1 MLNKI
6 TERQI
11 VLGCLVSPEYIAD
24 IRPMFN
30 LDYLRAES
38 SKRICRWAIEFYDKY
53 NKVIGEDISD
63 LFMEKID
70 KEHISD
76 ELAEQIEAVL
86 QSISD
91 EFEREVFNW
100 EYIADKTEEYF
111 QARALELHQE
121 KVQLLLDNKDI
132 EEANRLMET
141 FVLPHRKNKDGVDLS
156 DPGILDKLEKVFEDT
171 TKPLFKL
178 PGPVGQL
185 VNEFLVRDSF
195 ITFQGP
201 EKRGKCLP
209 GSQLITMATG
219 EQLSLEE
226 VVRLKRTDI
235 ISFNEAT
242 QSFVKTKITD
252 FYKNGKK
259 PVYKVTTRSGRQVEV
274 TKNHPFLTP
283 IGWKD
288 LTIVKQGS
296 FIAVP
301 KRIPIF
307 GNKTLS
313 DESIRLLAYF
323 IADGCLVENNVRFTN
338 GEKLIQDDFIRCV
351 RAFKCDVRFDTSI
364 DMDVINSKTN
374 KGKHNKNYVRSFL
387 KQYGLTGK
395 GAKEKQIPDI
405 IFQLSKKQ
413 IALFLNILFT
423 CDGWI
428 CKNSTGIGFA
438 VANESLA
445 RQVQMLMTKFGIVSK
460 LLFKPNNCSGSWSV
474 EIKGIEYVHLFIKE
488 IGFSFRKQEF
498 CKRALQVPLIRRS
511 FIDKFP
517 VEIAR
522 QFHDELKEEIGSKFT
537 KAPSIREQLQK
548 RQPLMRQSFSQSI
561 GTKAGRKYMDSQI
574 MWDEVTSIEYMGI
587 KETYDLTVEEHHN
600 FIANNVLVHNTWTLL
615 EMAMKAVKQGCNVAF
630 FQAGDMS
637 ENQQLRRIAIY
648 RARLSDKEKYT
659 GLQWVPEKDCF
670 YQQIDKCTEPQR
682 EYDAGLFSREDGIKS
697 REDITANILKEAS
710 LRDPDYRPCRN
721 CPKYHGSVFL
731 KQVDLGDPLTV
742 SDAQREFKK
751 FFIDKKR
758 RFKLQTYPNQTLSV
772 SMIESKLDQ
781 WEREDGFV
789 PDVIVI
795 DYMDLLVSNVK
806 EFRHSQNDIWMKIRG
821 LSQKRHTCVISATQ
835 ADAKS
840 YKTDTMTMDNF
851 SEDKRKYGHVTAMI
865 GLNQDQKGREKELGI
880 MRWNIIV
887 AREAEYIPS
896 KCVSLIQS
904 IKQGRALVSSY
915 W

>member
-24 IRPMFN
+24 IRPIFN

-201 EKRGKCLP
+201 EKRGK
-209 GSQLITMATG
+209 
-219 EQLSLEE
+219 
-226 VVRLKRTDI
+226 
-235 ISFNEAT
+235 
-242 QSFVKTKITD
+242 
-252 FYKNGKK
+252 
-259 PVYKVTTRSGRQVEV
+259 
-274 TKNHPFLTP
+274 
-283 IGWKD
+283 
-288 LTIVKQGS
+288 
-296 FIAVP
+296 
-301 KRIPIF
+301 
-307 GNKTLS
+307 
-313 DESIRLLAYF
+313 
-323 IADGCLVENNVRFTN
+323 
-338 GEKLIQDDFIRCV
+338 
-351 RAFKCDVRFDTSI
+351 
-364 DMDVINSKTN
+364 
-374 KGKHNKNYVRSFL
+374 
-387 KQYGLTGK
+387 
-395 GAKEKQIPDI
+395 
-405 IFQLSKKQ
+405 
-413 IALFLNILFT
+413 
-423 CDGWI
+423 
-428 CKNSTGIGFA
+428 
-438 VANESLA
+438 
-445 RQVQMLMTKFGIVSK
+445 
-460 LLFKPNNCSGSWSV
+460 
-474 EIKGIEYVHLFIKE
+474 
-488 IGFSFRKQEF
+488 
-498 CKRALQVPLIRRS
+498 
-511 FIDKFP
+511 
-517 VEIAR
+517 
-522 QFHDELKEEIGSKFT
+522 
-537 KAPSIREQLQK
+537 
-548 RQPLMRQSFSQSI
+548 
-561 GTKAGRKYMDSQI
+561 
-574 MWDEVTSIEYMGI
+574 
-587 KETYDLTVEEHHN
+587 
-600 FIANNVLVHNTWTLL
+600 TWTLL